1 MFSFKKSSPQ
11 SRTLDPTLPQ
21 KHHIPHPTQYLNTIK
36 LICFFVLLPSGGIDA
51 IEEINEDMQE
61 HMDTANEIS
70 DIMGQTMGDEFD
82 DEELENELDDLEAE
96 VMEEEMMKQN
106 DEVAQDPFTLP
117 VVPDDPINQ
126 PTPMVTEEDDADA
139 LAQLKAEMA

>member
-1 MFSFKKSSPQ
+1 
-11 SRTLDPTLPQ
+11 
-21 KHHIPHPTQYLNTIK
+21 
-36 LICFFVLLPSGGIDA
+36 
-51 IEEINEDMQE
+51 MQE

-106 DEVAQDPFTLP
+106 DELAQDPFTLP
-117 VVPDDPINQ
+117 VAPDDPINQ

-139 LAQLKAEMA
+139 LAQLEAEMA